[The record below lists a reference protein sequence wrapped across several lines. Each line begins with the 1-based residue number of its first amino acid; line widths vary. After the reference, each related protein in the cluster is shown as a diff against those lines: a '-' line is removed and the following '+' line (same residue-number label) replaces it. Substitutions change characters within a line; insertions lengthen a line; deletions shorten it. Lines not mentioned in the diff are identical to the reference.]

1 MNTQGK
7 SREYTTYRGYPIG
20 RQMLPD
26 VNKEISNILKKL
38 HELFSRCEKE
48 KKETGIQVAHRDNP
62 FERHS
67 RPGTTEFYL
76 EGDFRC
82 KR

>member
-1 MNTQGK
+1 
-7 SREYTTYRGYPIG
+7 
-20 RQMLPD
+20 MLPD

-38 HELFSRCEKE
+38 HELFSRYEKQ
-48 KKETGIQVAHRDNP
+48 KETDIQVAYAYRGSP
-62 FERHS
+62 SPPERLIRTGMIAS
-67 RPGTTEFYL
+67 YL

>member
-1 MNTQGK
+1 
-7 SREYTTYRGYPIG
+7 
-20 RQMLPD
+20 MLPD

-48 KKETGIQVAHRDNP
+48 KKETDIQVAHSSDRI
-62 FERHS
+62 RA
-67 RPGTTEFYL
+67 GTIAFYL

>member
-1 MNTQGK
+1 Y
-7 SREYTTYRGYPIG
+7 RESYSAG

-38 HELFSRCEKE
+38 HELFSRYEKQ
-48 KKETGIQVAHRDNP
+48 KEETDIQVAYAYRDSQSP
-62 FERHS
+62 PERLY
-67 RPGTTEFYL
+67 RAGGRIRTGTIASYL